1 MLRFSGP
8 HTLLLLTAATL
19 ASSAGATPPVL
30 NAECLKDLEA
40 CKARAAHES
49 AAEEPEGPAP
59 RPSPRASAPGDTPRQ
74 AGRPAPQPEAPP
86 LLSNRHLGLA
96 RDQLDGLGFLPP
108 PAEEIPPPKQSQ
120 PEGEWRFT
128 EDRREAFPEAASE
141 RAPAGGFAT
150 CVETAIRGGS
160 GLAESQQVCRAL
172 HPEGSSPA
180 PAPSE

>member
-30 NAECLKDLEA
+30 NAECLKDL
-40 CKARAAHES
+40 
-49 AAEEPEGPAP
+49 
-59 RPSPRASAPGDTPRQ
+59 APGDTPRQ